1 MKKIIIYILQFSVI
15 LLSCNV
21 KKDFTEDNLYSAVDF
36 DNIESMKI
44 VIDYNKGKYYDLVI
58 DEKMK
63 EDFKKLNLVEGPWK
77 FMKKIIIINYLNKTR
92 DTIATNG
99 KLFLFNGKYY
109 MSEDNTNILS
119 EELFK

>member
-1 MKKIIIYILQFSVI
+1 MKKIIIYILQFSFI
-15 LLSCNV
+15 LFSCNV

-63 EDFKKLNLVEGPWK
+63 EDFKKLNLVKGPWK

-99 KLFLFNGKYY
+99 KLFIFKGKYY
-109 MSEDNTNILS
+109 LKEDNTRVIP

>member
-63 EDFKKLNLVEGPWK
+63 EDFKKLNLVKGPWK

-99 KLFLFNGKYY
+99 KLFIFNGKYY
-109 MSEDNTNILS
+109 MSEDNTSILS

>member
-21 KKDFTEDNLYSAVDF
+21 KNDFTKDNLYSAVDF

-63 EDFKKLNLVEGPWK
+63 EDFKKLNLVKGPWK

-99 KLFLFNGKYY
+99 KLFIFNGKYY
-109 MSEDNTNILS
+109 MSEDNTSILS

>member
-1 MKKIIIYILQFSVI
+1 MKKIIIYILQFSFI
-15 LLSCNV
+15 LFSCNV

-63 EDFKKLNLVEGPWK
+63 EDFKKLNLVKGPWK
-77 FMKKIIIINYLNKTR
+77 FMKKIIIINYLNKTK
-92 DTIATNG
+92 DTISTNG
-99 KLFLFNGKYY
+99 KLFIFKGKYY
-109 MSEDNTNILS
+109 LKEDNTRVIP

>member
-1 MKKIIIYILQFSVI
+1 MKKIIIYILQISVI

-21 KKDFTEDNLYSAVDF
+21 KKDFTEDNLYCAVDF

-58 DEKMK
+58 DKKMK

-77 FMKKIIIINYLNKTR
+77 FMKKIIIINYLNKTK

-99 KLFLFNGKYY
+99 KLFIFKSKYY
-109 MSEDNTNILS
+109 MSEDNTGILS
-119 EELFK
+119 EEFFK